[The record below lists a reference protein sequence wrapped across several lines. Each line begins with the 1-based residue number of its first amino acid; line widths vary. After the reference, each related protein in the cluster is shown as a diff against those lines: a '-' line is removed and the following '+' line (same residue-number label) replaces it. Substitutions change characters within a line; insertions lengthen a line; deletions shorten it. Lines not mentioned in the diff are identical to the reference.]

1 MGVKA
6 ASKRTV
12 FLFYCAGQTKAA
24 PVRPSTRTG
33 LNTQL
38 QILQDKPREW
48 LLERLHRCARHAGY
62 PHPFRNAARIHTQ
75 GGATLIASGAW
86 P

>member
-1 MGVKA
+1 MYGSESRVQENGVPLR
-6 ASKRTV
+6 RTNK
-12 FLFYCAGQTKAA
+12 GA
-24 PVRPSTRTG
+24 PVRPSARTG

-48 LLERLHRCARHAGY
+48 LLERLHRCAPHAGY
-62 PHPFRNAARIHTQ
+62 PHPLRNAARIHTQ
-75 GGATLIASGAW
+75 GGATLIASGAL